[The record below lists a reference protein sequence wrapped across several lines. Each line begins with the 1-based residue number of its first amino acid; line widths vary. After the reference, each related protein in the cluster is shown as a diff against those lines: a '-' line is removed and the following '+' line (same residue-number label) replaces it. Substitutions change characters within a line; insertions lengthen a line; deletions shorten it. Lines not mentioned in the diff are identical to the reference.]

1 MITTEFH
8 VTINGVNYRLAED
21 AEGQHYIHVKEALRP
36 PNSQIVQGESSNK
49 FNVRSDL
56 LLWTWTDWT
65 EGEGQIKFN
74 ASLPGRSLILE
85 GVNFFGRPGNLF
97 LGYTATAVLNSAAS
111 AFNVQTGLVVAKG
124 GLYAVG
130 VGAGQDDYYAW
141 DTGDNISWQAGI
153 SMSLTDGAISEQAIC
168 GDAAR
173 FYFVKHGTD
182 SVYHVVPAG
191 AVTLLNDQ
199 TNAVAAQLIEMGD
212 YLYKYDVSGYV
223 YELSKT
229 TVNTTTPEVAVWDF
243 ASSGGCDAAHF
254 IGNKIVAGDN
264 RVYAMAVQG
273 ETTIIFE
280 IVPSSSAGTGFGRE
294 LTRIEGLVGES
305 MWWHGGFLF
314 WTGRDSEPD
323 ATQGPNRSIY
333 YYQPGQSWGTL
344 GEVRSFQPAQP
355 ITGSRVAAQAGR
367 LHTSAFVGVGTYD
380 GRTAA
385 QAALSL
391 FEVDAV
397 KGSFGQSGRP
407 LAALAAEQ
415 VPLDVVYWNGLY
427 VASYKDLATGA
438 VFGQTVW
445 DTSTYSTVSGV
456 AISPEVDF
464 DITSEKVLHSIEIIT
479 EPLPA
484 STSVTVSYSLDGAA
498 WVATTAFDT
507 DGSDGGIVTIS
518 SSSSTKAFRSLRLK
532 VQLDGT
538 SSATPVLKAVNVR
551 AGLDTRV
558 NVWSLIVDCTDE
570 SAPRGYDGAKLIS
583 NLTGITDNTVIAF
596 VDGYPNRGQLAAN
609 NSTYSV
615 IIDGLSVQL
624 SQPGEGVA
632 QIVLR
637 EVF

>member
-1 MITTEFH
+1 MITSEFH

-21 AEGQHYIHVKEALRP
+21 AEGDHYTHVKEALRP
-36 PNSQIVQGESSNK
+36 PNSQIVQGEMRNK
-49 FNVRSDL
+49 FNVRPDL
-56 LLWTWTDWT
+56 LLWSWTDWT
-65 EGEGQIKFN
+65 AGEGQIKFDP
-74 ASLPGRSLILE
+74 SQPGRSLILE

-111 AFNVQTGLVVAKG
+111 AFTVQTGLVVAGG

-130 VGAGQDDYYAW
+130 VGSGQDDYYAW
-141 DTGDNISWQAGI
+141 DTGDNISWQVGT
-153 SMSLTDGAISEQAIC
+153 SMSLTDGARSEQSIC

-173 FYFVKHGTD
+173 FYFVKYNTD
-182 SVYHVVPAG
+182 SVYHVVPGG

-199 TNAVAAQLIEMGD
+199 TKVVDCQLVELGD
-212 YLYKYDVSGYV
+212 YLYKYDYDGEVF
-223 YELSKT
+223 ELSKT
-229 TVNTTTPEVAVWDF
+229 TVNTTTAEVPIYDF
-243 ASSGGCDAAHF
+243 SSSGGCDTAHF
-254 IGNKIVAGDN
+254 IGNKLVAGDN
-264 RVYAMAVQG
+264 RVYGMAVQG

-305 MWWHGGFLF
+305 MWWHGGYLF

-323 ATQGPNRSIY
+323 ATQGPNRSVY
-333 YYQPGQSWGTL
+333 YYQPDASWGTL
-344 GEVRSFQPAQP
+344 GEVRSYQPAQP
-355 ITGSRVAAQAGR
+355 ITGTRIAAQAGR

-391 FEVDAV
+391 FEVDAIG
-397 KGSFGQSGRP
+397 GSFGQTGRP

-415 VPLDVVYWNGLY
+415 VPLDVVFWNGLY

-456 AISPEVDF
+456 AISPEHDF
-464 DITSEKVLHSIEIIT
+464 DITAEKVLHSIEIIC

-484 STSVTVSYSLDGAA
+484 STSITVSYSLDGATWA
-498 WVATTAFDT
+498 ALTTFDT
-507 DGSDGGIVTIS
+507 DGSDGGIVNIS
-518 SSSSTKAFRSLRLK
+518 SSTSTKSFRSLRLK

-551 AGLDTRV
+551 ASLDSRV
-558 NVWSLIVDCTDE
+558 NVWALLLDCSDE
-570 SAPRGYDGAKLIS
+570 SAPRGYDGATLIA
-583 NLTGITDNTVIAF
+583 NLVGIADNTVIAF
-596 VDGYPNRGQLAAN
+596 VDGYRNRGFATGDN
-609 NSTYSV
+609 FTYNV
-615 IIDGLSVQL
+615 IVDGLSFNL
-624 SQPGEGVA
+624 SQPGEGIA

-637 EVF
+637 ERF

>member
-1 MITTEFH
+1 MITSEFH

-21 AEGQHYIHVKEALRP
+21 AEGEHYNHVKEALRP

-49 FNVRSDL
+49 FNVRADM
-56 LLWTWTDWT
+56 LLWNWSDWT
-65 EGEGQIKFN
+65 EGEGQIKFDG
-74 ASLPGRSLILE
+74 SMPGRSLILE

-97 LGYTATAVLNSAAS
+97 LGYTATAVLNSAAG
-111 AFNVQTGLVVAKG
+111 AFTTRTGLVVAKG

-141 DTGDNISWQAGI
+141 DTGDNISWQAGT

-173 FYFVKHGTD
+173 FYFVKYGTD
-182 SVYHVVPAG
+182 SVYSVVPGG
-191 AVTLLNDQ
+191 AVTLINDQ
-199 TNAVAAQLIEMGD
+199 TNAVACQLIELGD
-212 YLYKYDVSGYV
+212 YLYKYDVTGYV
-223 YELSKT
+223 YELSKVT
-229 TVNTTTPEVAVWDF
+229 PNTTTPEVAIFDF
-243 ASSGGCDAAHF
+243 ASSGGCDTAHF
-254 IGNKIVAGDN
+254 VGNKIVAADN

-323 ATQGPNRSIY
+323 ATQGPNRSVY
-333 YYQPGQSWGTL
+333 YYQPSAAWGTL

-355 ITGSRVAAQAGR
+355 ITGTQIAAQAGR

-407 LAALAAEQ
+407 AAALAAEQ

-427 VASYKDLATGA
+427 VAAYKDVATGTT
-438 VFGQTVW
+438 FGQTVW
-445 DTSTYSTVSGV
+445 DTSTYSATSGI
-456 AISPEVDF
+456 AISPEHDF
-464 DITSEKVLHSIEIIT
+464 DISSEKILHAIEIIT

-484 STSVTVSYSLDGAA
+484 NTSVIVSYSLDGAA
-498 WVATTAFDT
+498 WVATTTFDT
-507 DGSDGGIVTIS
+507 DGSTGGTVNIS
-518 SSSSTKAFRSLRLK
+518 SSSSTKVFRSLRLK

-538 SSATPVLKAVNVR
+538 SSATPVLKSVNVR
-551 AGLDTRV
+551 ASLDQRV
-558 NVWSLIVDCTDE
+558 NVWALLVDCTDE
-570 SAPRGYDGAKLIS
+570 TAPRGYDGAALIA
-583 NLTGITDNTVIAF
+583 NLVGIADNTVIAF
-596 VDGYPNRGQLAAN
+596 VDGYRNRGLASASN
-609 NSTYSV
+609 FTYNV
-615 IIDGLSVQL
+615 VIDGLSVVL
-624 SQPGEGVA
+624 SQPGEGYA
-632 QIVLR
+632 QLVLR
-637 EVF
+637 ERF

>member
-21 AEGQHYIHVKEALRP
+21 AEGQHYTHVKEALRP

-65 EGEGQIKFN
+65 EGEGQIKFD
-74 ASLPGRSLILE
+74 ASQPGRSLILE

-141 DTGDNISWQAGI
+141 DTGDNISWQAGT

-199 TNAVAAQLIEMGD
+199 TNAVAAQLIELGD

-223 YELSKT
+223 YELSKVT
-229 TVNTTTPEVAVWDF
+229 PNTATPEVAIWDF

-333 YYQPGQSWGTL
+333 YYQPGAAWGTL
-344 GEVRSFQPAQP
+344 GEVRSFQPTQP

-427 VASYKDLATGA
+427 VSAYKDLATGA

-518 SSSSTKAFRSLRLK
+518 SSTSTKAFRSLRLK

-570 SAPRGYDGAKLIS
+570 SAPRGYDGAKLIA
-583 NLTGITDNTVIAF
+583 NLVGIADNTVIAF

-609 NSTYSV
+609 NSTYNV
-615 IIDGLSVQL
+615 LIDGLSVQL
-624 SQPGEGVA
+624 SQPGEGMA

>member
-1 MITTEFH
+1 VITSEFH

-21 AEGQHYIHVKEALRP
+21 AEGEHYNHVKEALRP
-36 PNSQIVQGESSNK
+36 TNNQIIQGESTNK
-49 FNVRSDL
+49 FNVRPDL
-56 LLWTWTDWT
+56 LLWSWTDWA
-65 EGEGQIKFN
+65 EGEGQIKFD
-74 ASLPGRSLILE
+74 STQPGRSLILE

-97 LGYTATAVLNSAAS
+97 LGYTATEVLNSAAS
-111 AFNVQTGLVVAKG
+111 AFTVQTGLVVAKG

-141 DTGDNISWQAGI
+141 DTGDNFSWQAGT
-153 SMSLTDGAISEQAIC
+153 SMALTDGAISEQAIC

-199 TNAVAAQLIEMGD
+199 TNAVASQLIELGD
-212 YLYKYDVSGYV
+212 YLYKYDVSGYI

-229 TVNTTTPEVAVWDF
+229 VVNTTTPETAIHDF
-243 ASSGGCDAAHF
+243 SASGGCDAAHF

-264 RVYAMAVQG
+264 RVYALAVQG

-305 MWWHGGFLF
+305 LWWHGGFLF

-355 ITGSRVAAQAGR
+355 ITGSQIAAQAGR

-397 KGSFGQSGRP
+397 RGSFGQSGRP

-427 VASYKDLATGA
+427 VTAYKDLATGA

-456 AISPEVDF
+456 AISPEHDF
-464 DITSEKVLHSIEIIT
+464 DITTEKILHSIEIIT

-484 STSVTVSYSLDGAA
+484 STTVTISYSLDGGSWTAI
-498 WVATTAFDT
+498 TAFDT
-507 DGSDGGIVTIS
+507 DNSVGGIVNIS
-518 SSSSTKAFRSLRLK
+518 SSSATKSFRSMRLK

-551 AGLDTRV
+551 ASLDTRV
-558 NVWSLIVDCTDE
+558 NVWSLLLDCTDE
-570 SAPRGYDGAKLIS
+570 SSPRGYDGATLIS
-583 NLTGITDNTVIAF
+583 NLTGIADNTVIAF
-596 VDGYPNRGQLAAN
+596 VDGYANRGQLAAD
-609 NSTYSV
+609 NSTYNV
-615 IIDGLSVQL
+615 VIDGLSIQL
-624 SQPGEGVA
+624 TNPGEGFA
-632 QIVLR
+632 HIVLR
-637 EVF
+637 ERF